1 MLFLSSGKGMWN
13 QTRPAM
19 KRHPWPKNPF
29 VTQSTFCLHVKA
41 CREVRWKELVERPSK
56 SENKS
61 LIGHLFPSTWVC
73 GGRLWS
79 SEKWRKRSRDVGHC
93 YTQSLCT
100 HTHTHMHDLSNVSIQ
115 MVFNL
120 PPTQTNACIHTR
132 SYIFLFSQSIHF
144 SNRPLTQISFHPKHT
159 TMSCT
164 DPTLL
169 TRTHTCT
176 RTHTHTRT
184 HAHTHTHT
192 PHTHTHTHT
201 HTHAHEHAHTH
212 TQSSSPEDKAYC

>member
-13 QTRPAM
+13 QTRPAT

-61 LIGHLFPSTWVC
+61 LIAHLFPSTWVC
-73 GGRLWS
+73 GGRLRS
-79 SEKWRKRSRDVGHC
+79 SEKWKKRSWSLL
-93 YTQSLCT
+93 YTEPMYT
-100 HTHTHMHDLSNVSIQ
+100 HTNMHDLSNVSIQ

-120 PPTQTNACIHTR
+120 PPTHTHACIHTW
-132 SYIFLFSQSIHF
+132 SFIFLFSQSIHF
-144 SNRPLTQISFHPKHT
+144 SNRSLTQISFHPKHI

-169 TRTHTCT
+169 T
-176 RTHTHTRT
+176 HTRT
-184 HAHTHTHT
+184 RTL
-192 PHTHTHTHT
+192 
-201 HTHAHEHAHTH
+201 TH